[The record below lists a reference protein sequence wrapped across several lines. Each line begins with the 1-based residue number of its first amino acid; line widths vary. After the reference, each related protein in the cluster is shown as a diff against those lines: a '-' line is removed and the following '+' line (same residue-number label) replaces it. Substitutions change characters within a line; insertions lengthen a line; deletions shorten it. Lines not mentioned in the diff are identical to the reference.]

1 MTNMLSRSDFQII
14 KPIREGTN
22 GGNNRGVYLVK
33 LKSTNKPYIE
43 KRVGTTDIKAGYALR
58 EIRIMIQCW
67 GHPNIVRIK
76 SHDLN
81 YSTLGNGSI
90 FMQNCELGSL
100 DGLIRRYSA
109 ARERLP
115 DEGLLWDVFWEM
127 SLALNFLLTGTHIK
141 TARERAG
148 AGKVISTVSGWNPI
162 THMDIKPANIFMTN
176 EESFGA
182 NRTPFPTMVLG
193 DFGCSK
199 STSDIVAG
207 VARLHRLSG
216 ETPEFAPPESP
227 SWNDRG
233 DVYMLGLTIHCLG
246 RMSNLPDV
254 VGHYEL
260 SPRYGDENLRKLIKR
275 CIKTDSRE
283 RPSAYELPAI
293 VYSGYKAWRNTQG
306 NGVAR
311 LPRWALP

>member
-1 MTNMLSRSDFQII
+1 MANMPSRSEFLVI
-14 KPIREGTN
+14 KCLREGNN
-22 GGNNRGVYLVK
+22 GGNNRGVYVVK
-33 LKSTNKPYIE
+33 LRSAGMNYIE

-67 GHPNIVRIK
+67 GHPNIARIK

-81 YSTLGNGSI
+81 YSTLGYGSI

-109 ARERLP
+109 AKERLP
-115 DEGLLWDVFWEM
+115 DEGFLWNVFWET
-127 SLALNFLLTGTHIK
+127 SIALNFLLTGTDVK
-141 TARERAG
+141 TARERAH
-148 AGKVISTVSGWNPI
+148 AGKLIYEVNGWNPI

-176 EESFGA
+176 DGSSGFETA
-182 NRTPFPTMVLG
+182 PFPTMILG

-227 SWNDRG
+227 GWSDRG

-283 RPSAYELPAI
+283 RPSAYELPAM
-293 VYSGYKAWRNTQG
+293 VYTGYRAWRKARG
-306 NGVAR
+306 DDGAR